1 MWCIIVWNV
10 WWKLSSSF
18 AKQIPRNRLQQFVF
32 RLHLQNPR
40 WDWARIASASVTF
53 YSTTSLSIKT
63 RCSLST
69 DPPIITQKPGVPATP
84 QFTPRD
90 AECPFRS
97 NVVPYEVPYWSKEKR
112 TQRETKRAR
121 ERPSVTDSAWDRPKM
136 RERETKN
143 ARECDRER
151 LRKSDSAGE
160 RPKMRARE
168 TVCDS
173 AQERPS
179 VSERER
185 HCARENARQKV

>member
-69 DPPIITQKPGVPATP
+69 DPPIITQKPEVPATP
-84 QFTPRD
+84 PFTPRD

-121 ERPSVTDSAWDRPKM
+121 ERPSVTDSAWERATV
-136 RERETKN
+136 RERG
-143 ARECDRER
+143 
-151 LRKSDSAGE
+151 RK
-160 RPKMRARE
+160 
-168 TVCDS
+168 
-173 AQERPS
+173 
-179 VSERER
+179 
-185 HCARENARQKV
+185 CARERRCATVPKKDRVCLRESDTAREKMRDRKYNNVNKI